1 MKATFSMVPS
11 GVLYRL
17 ENITSRMEENY
28 KIRVNEHYP
37 DHNISFTKTGIK
49 PGFLHSGRMV
59 EIQTSKRRRKKK
71 KVGGWKEGDLMHV
84 SLSDY
89 HRCDG
94 RISKVS
100 SKDSKNITA

>member
-1 MKATFSMVPS
+1 MVPS

-37 DHNISFTKTGIK
+37 DHNISFTKTGVK

-59 EIQTSKRRRKKK
+59 ENTDKQEKKK
-71 KVGGWKEGDLMHV
+71 NKK
-84 SLSDY
+84 
-89 HRCDG
+89 
-94 RISKVS
+94 
-100 SKDSKNITA
+100 